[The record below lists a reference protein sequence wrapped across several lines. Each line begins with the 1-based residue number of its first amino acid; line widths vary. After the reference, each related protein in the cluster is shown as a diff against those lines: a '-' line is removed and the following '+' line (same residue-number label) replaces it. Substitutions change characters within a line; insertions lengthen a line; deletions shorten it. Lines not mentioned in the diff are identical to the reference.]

1 MIFRRT
7 AIFRRTTSNER
18 GAAAVEFALVL
29 PLLLL
34 LVLGIIE
41 FSRLYNI
48 QISLTNAAR
57 EGARSMAIHNSQPTA
72 KTAAIAAAPSI
83 SPSLSNGQISIMPAA
98 CAANQ
103 AVTVTITYSV
113 SLLSGYFGTTLPLTG
128 KGVMLCGG

>member
-1 MIFRRT
+1 MMRFLHRRG
-7 AIFRRTTSNER
+7 ER

-29 PLLLL
+29 PILLL
-34 LVLGIIE
+34 LVLGLIE

-48 QISLTNAAR
+48 QISLSNAAR
-57 EGARSMAIHNSQPTA
+57 EGARNMAIHDSQSTA
-72 KTAAIAAAPSI
+72 KAAAIAAAPSI
-83 SPSLSNGQISIMPAA
+83 SPSMSGGQISITPAA

-113 SLLSGYFGTTLPLTG
+113 SLLTGYFGTTLPLTG

>member
-1 MIFRRT
+1 MMRFRH
-7 AIFRRTTSNER
+7 RRGER

-29 PLLLL
+29 PVLLL
-34 LVLGIIE
+34 LVLGLIE

-48 QISLTNAAR
+48 QISLSNAAR

-72 KTAAIAAAPSI
+72 KTAAISAAPSI
-83 SPSLSNGQISIMPAA
+83 SPSVSSGQILITPAA
-98 CAANQ
+98 CAANK